1 MRAPHP
7 AVMLT
12 MVAVVAVLGMAR
24 QPDAPAGAEEKPPA
38 AAPAVVPSAERGHA
52 LVQRDCG
59 GCHAVEATGSS
70 GFSPAPPFRTLHD
83 RYPLDTLEEA
93 LAEGILSGHPAMP
106 EYEYAPEQIADII
119 AWMKSLEGL

>member
-1 MRAPHP
+1 MRAPLP

-24 QPDAPAGAEEKPPA
+24 QPASPA
-38 AAPAVVPSAERGHA
+38 AAVVPSAERGHA

-70 GFSPAPPFRTLHD
+70 DFSPAPPFRTLHD

-106 EYEYAPEQIADII
+106 EYEYAPDQIADII